1 MQLLWR
7 LHLSQA
13 VEALR
18 RRRRTRRRRRKTW
31 FDKDGNLLSVD
42 KYTPV
47 YDEPY
52 VSDQIA
58 KGNVSGTAEDACHL
72 TVIFNPAREDQEV
85 QEFDIVKG
93 TLVNVTSNEDYSL
106 YSSGD
111 CTEKID
117 TIDTNA
123 DETTVYVMR
132 NGQ

>member
-1 MQLLWR
+1 M
-7 LHLSQA
+7 
-13 VEALR
+13 
-18 RRRRTRRRRRKTW
+18 
-31 FDKDGNLLSVD
+31 
-42 KYTPV
+42 
-47 YDEPY
+47 
-52 VSDQIA
+52 
-58 KGNVSGTAEDACHL
+58 
-72 TVIFNPAREDQEV
+72 